1 MDYNIIA
8 FIDSIKLA
16 MGALATVIL
25 LALVIGTIIYA
36 VIRSY
41 DEHKEE

>member
-25 LALVIGTIIYA
+25 LALIYA